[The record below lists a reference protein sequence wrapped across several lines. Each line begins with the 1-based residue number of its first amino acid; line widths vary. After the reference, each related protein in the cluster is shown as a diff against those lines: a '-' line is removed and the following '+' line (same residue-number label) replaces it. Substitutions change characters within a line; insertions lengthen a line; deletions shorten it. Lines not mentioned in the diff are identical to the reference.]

1 MNGVAKAYAMTGW
14 RVGWIVGNDDVI
26 GLSKKIQSHATSNVA
41 NISQVAA
48 YSALKNGLDS
58 TNEMKKAFNK
68 RRNYALDL
76 FGTLENIK
84 VPNSTGAFYV
94 FPDVNHYTNGLI
106 EGVGTSIELCDWL
119 LEKYYIAFVPGEV
132 FGKEGF
138 LRCSYALSD
147 EDLEEGLSRFKDALE
162 SI

>member
-1 MNGVAKAYAMTGW
+1 
-14 RVGWIVGNDDVI
+14 
-26 GLSKKIQSHATSNVA
+26 
-41 NISQVAA
+41 
-48 YSALKNGLDS
+48 
-58 TNEMKKAFNK
+58 MKKAFDK
-68 RRNYALDL
+68 RRNYALNL
-76 FGTLENIK
+76 FRSIENIR
-84 VPNSTGAFYV
+84 VPDATGAFYV
-94 FPDVNHYTNGLI
+94 FPDVNHYTNSLI

>member
-1 MNGVAKAYAMTGW
+1 
-14 RVGWIVGNDDVI
+14 
-26 GLSKKIQSHATSNVA
+26 
-41 NISQVAA
+41 
-48 YSALKNGLDS
+48 
-58 TNEMKKAFNK
+58 MKKAFDK
-68 RRNYALDL
+68 RRNYALNL
-76 FGTLENIK
+76 FRSIENIR
-84 VPNSTGAFYV
+84 VPDATGAFYV
-94 FPDVNHYTNGLI
+94 FPDVNHFTNSLI
-106 EGVGTSIELCDWL
+106 EGVSTSIELCDWL